1 MAIKKPDEMEVKDKY
16 NKSVILQSAKYKN
29 RRDLLDVLLDEKK
42 YYTISE
48 VENAIKKYMNGGR
61 N

>member
-1 MAIKKPDEMEVKDKY
+1 MAIKKPDEIEVKDKY
-16 NKSVILQSAKYKN
+16 NKSAILQSAKYKN

-61 N
+61 K

>member
-16 NKSVILQSAKYKN
+16 NKSAILQSAKYKN
-29 RRDLLDVLLDEKK
+29 RRDLLDVLLDENK

-61 N
+61 K

>member
-1 MAIKKPDEMEVKDKY
+1 MAIKKPDEMEGTDKY
-16 NKSVILQSAKYKN
+16 NNSVILQAAKYKN

-61 N
+61 K

>member
-29 RRDLLDVLLDEKK
+29 N
-42 YYTISE
+42 S
-48 VENAIKKYMNGGR
+48 G
-61 N
+61 

>member
-16 NKSVILQSAKYKN
+16 NKSAILQSAKYKN

-48 VENAIKKYMNGGR
+48 VEKAIKKYMNGGR
-61 N
+61 K

>member
-16 NKSVILQSAKYKN
+16 NKSAILQSAKYKN

-48 VENAIKKYMNGGR
+48 VENAIKKYMNGE
-61 N
+61 

>member
-1 MAIKKPDEMEVKDKY
+1 MAIKKPEETEVKDRY
-16 NKSVILQSAKYKN
+16 NKSTILQSAKYKN

-61 N
+61 K

>member
-16 NKSVILQSAKYKN
+16 NKSAILQSAKYKN

-61 N
+61 K

>member
-16 NKSVILQSAKYKN
+16 NKSAILQSEKKKN

-61 N
+61 K